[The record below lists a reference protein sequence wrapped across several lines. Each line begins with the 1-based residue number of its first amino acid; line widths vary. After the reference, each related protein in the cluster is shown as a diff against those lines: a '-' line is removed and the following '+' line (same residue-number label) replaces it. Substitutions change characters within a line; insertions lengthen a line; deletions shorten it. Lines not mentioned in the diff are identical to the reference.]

1 MSKTRGFSHRET
13 HRHIIQFPH
22 KKSNTSHPSK
32 LPSVSATKTSLI
44 CFSDFFLRTS
54 KENYQNPFHVTSQTK
69 LSIPLSLSLSLK
81 FLFLGKMATC
91 NVYTIQSL
99 NSSTCSIS
107 TSTNTQLG
115 FHQKQLLFYTTSNTT
130 TMRGCS
136 GGGGNSITCSADGKT
151 VVIGLAADSGCGKS
165 TFMRRLTS
173 VFGGGAEPPKGGNP
187 DSNTLISDMTTVI
200 CLDDYH
206 SLDRTGR
213 KKKGVT
219 ALDPRAN
226 DFDLMYEQVKSL
238 KDGIAVD
245 KPIYNHVTGLLDP
258 PELIKPPKI
267 LVIEGLHPMYDERVR
282 DILDFS
288 IYLDISNEVKFAWKI
303 QRDMAERGHS
313 LESIKASIG
322 ARKPDFD
329 AYIASPK
336 GNKHDPGQ
344 IREQHINTNKN
355 AQVFNVFLC
364 VADPQKQYAD
374 AVIEVL
380 PTQLIPDDN
389 EGKVLRVRLIMK
401 EGVEHFTPVY
411 LFDEGST
418 ISWIPCGRKLT
429 CSYPGIKFFYG
440 PDAYFS
446 HEVSVLEMDGQF
458 DRLDELIYV
467 ESHLSSISTKF
478 YGEVTQQML
487 KHADFPG
494 SNNGTGLFQTIIG
507 MKIRDL
513 YEQIVAT
520 KAAAPS
526 KAKKF

>member
-1 MSKTRGFSHRET
+1 MKEVVYFLSIILTGRLKTYLKQTSHNSFASSHLFSHLYIT
-13 HRHIIQFPH
+13 TQKPIFFHHIKILITQP
-22 KKSNTSHPSK
+22 K
-32 LPSVSATKTSLI
+32 LSQNKTKTESLGEKKRKRNQ
-44 CFSDFFLRTS
+44 SPT
-54 KENYQNPFHVTSQTK
+54 T
-69 LSIPLSLSLSLK
+69 
-81 FLFLGKMATC
+81 MA
-91 NVYTIQSL
+91 VSTIYSTQAL
-99 NSSTCSIS
+99 NSTHFF
-107 TSTNTQLG
+107 TSSSSSKQVFFYRRQNNRRFNTI
-115 FHQKQLLFYTTSNTT
+115 
-130 TMRGCS
+130 
-136 GGGGNSITCSADGKT
+136 ITCAAQQT

-173 VFGGGAEPPKGGNP
+173 VFGGAAEPPKGGNP

-213 KKKGVT
+213 KEKGVT

-226 DFDLMYEQVKSL
+226 DFDLMYEQVKAL
-238 KDGIAVD
+238 KSGIAVE
-245 KPIYNHVTGLLDP
+245 KPFIITSLDF
-258 PELIKPPKI
+258 LTH
-267 LVIEGLHPMYDERVR
+267 LSLFSLQDSRHRRFDERVR
-282 DILDFS
+282 DLLDFS

-313 LESIKASIG
+313 LESIKASIE

-329 AYIASPK
+329 AFI
-336 GNKHDPGQ
+336 
-344 IREQHINTNKN
+344 
-355 AQVFNVFLC
+355 
-364 VADPQKQYAD
+364 DPQKQYAD

-401 EGVEHFTPVY
+401 EGVKYFSPVY

-429 CSYPGIKFFYG
+429 CSYPGIKFNYA
-440 PDAYFS
+440 PDSYFD
-446 HEVSVLEMDGQF
+446 HEVSVVEMDGQF

-467 ESHLSSISTKF
+467 ESHLSNLSTKF

-494 SNNGTGLFQTIIG
+494 SNNGTGLFQTIVG
-507 MKIRDL
+507 LKIRDL
-513 YEQIVAT
+513 YEQLIANKAT
-520 KAAAPS
+520 APAEAAKA
-526 KAKKF
+526 

>member
-1 MSKTRGFSHRET
+1 
-13 HRHIIQFPH
+13 
-22 KKSNTSHPSK
+22 
-32 LPSVSATKTSLI
+32 
-44 CFSDFFLRTS
+44 
-54 KENYQNPFHVTSQTK
+54 
-69 LSIPLSLSLSLK
+69 
-81 FLFLGKMATC
+81 MAVCT
-91 NVYTIQSL
+91 VYTTRSL
-99 NSSTCSIS
+99 NSTCSIS
-107 TSTNTQLG
+107 TPSKTQQNS
-115 FHQKQLLFYTTSNTT
+115 HQKQLVLYSSGKRSSK
-130 TMRGCS
+130 RGSSSSSRPWVISCS
-136 GGGGNSITCSADGKT
+136 GSAGDSQT

-173 VFGGGAEPPKGGNP
+173 VFGGAAEPPKGGNP

-213 KKKGVT
+213 KEKG
-219 ALDPRAN
+219 AL
-226 DFDLMYEQVKSL
+226 KS
-238 KDGIAVD
+238 GVAVD

-267 LVIEGLHPMYDERVR
+267 LVIEGLHPMFDERVS
-282 DILDFS
+282 DLLDFS

-313 LESIKASIG
+313 LESIKASIE

-329 AYIASPK
+329 AYI
-336 GNKHDPGQ
+336 
-344 IREQHINTNKN
+344 
-355 AQVFNVFLC
+355 
-364 VADPQKQYAD
+364 DPQKQYAD

-401 EGVEHFTPVY
+401 EGVKNFSPVY

-429 CSYPGIKFFYG
+429 CSYPGIKFSYG
-440 PDAYFS
+440 PDSYFGN
-446 HEVSVLEMDGQF
+446 EVSVLEMDGQF

-467 ESHLSSISTKF
+467 ESHLSNLSTKF

-494 SNNGTGLFQTIIG
+494 SNNGTGLFQTIVG
-507 MKIRDL
+507 LKIRDL
-513 YEQIVAT
+513 YEQITSTKTAAPLEAT
-520 KAAAPS
+520 KA
-526 KAKKF
+526 